1 MSVATCPKGQVARRA
16 GVRARMRARPGRGV
30 DGGPP
35 LRYPSGVRVLL
46 CQCNTVFEH
55 EVIACVRRGARS
67 VEEVGDG
74 CEAGT
79 GCGSCRGAIKT
90 ILEEEAQRR
99 RRAEDTAPAAL
110 LQLPLFKQR
119 KE

>member
-1 MSVATCPKGQVARRA
+1 M
-16 GVRARMRARPGRGV
+16 
-30 DGGPP
+30 
-35 LRYPSGVRVLL
+35 LL

-55 EVIACVRRGARS
+55 EVIACVRRGART
-67 VEEVGDG
+67 VDEVGDG

-99 RRAEDTAPAAL
+99 RSAPGGEVPAAL
-110 LQLPLFKQR
+110 LQLPLFGRR
-119 KE
+119 KG